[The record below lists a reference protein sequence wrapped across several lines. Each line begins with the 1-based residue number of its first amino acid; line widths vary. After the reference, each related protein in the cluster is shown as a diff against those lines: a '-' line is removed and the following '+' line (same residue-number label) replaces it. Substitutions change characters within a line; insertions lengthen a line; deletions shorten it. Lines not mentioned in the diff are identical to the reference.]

1 MKETMKAAIFDM
13 DGTLIDSMD
22 EWRKLNMSFVRGQ
35 GVQLSEEEEKLLYS
49 MSGSMVIEY
58 IMKRFGINVDLNLL
72 VERAGGR
79 MEPVYRRGVPLKPG
93 AREYLMRLRERGV
106 KCVVATATPA
116 RLALIALNKTGLVPH
131 LDYIFSTDMIG
142 GHKGETGFYDRL
154 CEMIGERKE
163 DCVMFEDALYA
174 MRGAREAGLGVVG
187 ITDSTNERDR
197 DAIHA
202 VCDVV
207 IDSYDELK

>member
-22 EWRKLNMSFVRGQ
+22 EWRKLNSSFVREQ
-35 GVQLSEEEEKLLYS
+35 GVQPSEEEEKLLYS

-93 AREYLMRLRERGV
+93 ARE
-106 KCVVATATPA
+106 
-116 RLALIALNKTGLVPH
+116 
-131 LDYIFSTDMIG
+131 
-142 GHKGETGFYDRL
+142 
-154 CEMIGERKE
+154 
-163 DCVMFEDALYA
+163 
-174 MRGAREAGLGVVG
+174 
-187 ITDSTNERDR
+187 
-197 DAIHA
+197 
-202 VCDVV
+202 
-207 IDSYDELK
+207 

>member
-22 EWRKLNMSFVRGQ
+22 EWRKLNSSFVREQ
-35 GVQLSEEEEKLLYS
+35 GVQPSEEEEKLLYS

-93 AREYLMRLRERGV
+93 AREYLIRLRERGV

-142 GHKGETGFYDRL
+142 GHKGEIGFYDRL